1 MKNTIYLLS
10 LACLVASCGPS
21 DAEKRLMEKVDG
33 VYSVYIEST
42 DPYEVAMTQRGMG
55 PYYNH
60 FMTYKL
66 YIDGRCE
73 MISPTDS
80 TVIKLTGTWTASSN
94 EDDGTR
100 TIKMEWP
107 SSTMI
112 MTGGQ
117 FDDDKVYEMEG
128 AESLGFIRHK
138 REFFDKYVE

>member
-1 MKNTIYLLS
+1 M
-10 LACLVASCGPS
+10 VASCGLS

-66 YIDGRCE
+66 YIDGKCE

-80 TVIKLTGTWTASSN
+80 TVIKLTGTWTGSSN
-94 EDDGTR
+94 TDGR

-107 SSTMI
+107 NNTMI
-112 MTGGQ
+112 MTGWGP
-117 FDDDKVYEMEG
+117 DYEMEG
-128 AESLGFIRHK
+128 AESMGFIRHE